1 MNQHPILSTLAKEGI
16 RLGISRLEA
25 FLEYLNPSTLT
36 LPCIH
41 IAGTNGKGSVCR
53 LVEAMLD
60 QAGYRVGL
68 FTSPHLQDI
77 NERVRVGLEDISDE
91 DLNRLLEYTQ
101 GKAVEWAIE
110 NEMPSDAPLTYFEM
124 MTAVALIAFYE
135 AKVDLAIMEV
145 GLGGRLDATN
155 IISPLVTAI
164 VSIDY
169 DHTDVLGS
177 DLASIAAEKA
187 GIVKKGI
194 PIILGNIPLEGFR
207 SIRLIADNKE
217 APMYSLQ
224 EDFLVKTNQEGV
236 FSWQG
241 FGLSY
246 SELQIKMEGEHQ
258 RDNSAV
264 ALAIIKSIHESFPVS
279 EDDIRKGLL
288 KARNPGRLEW
298 INENLLLDCAHNP
311 AGASRLA
318 QYLEDLDRGGKSLT
332 LLLGASK
339 DKDVRSI
346 AVLLAPQVD
355 RILTSHCSHPH
366 AMSDKDIE
374 RIVGR
379 NIPTYAIG
387 AVEDMR
393 HHVNFD
399 KEIVVV
405 AGSIFLAGA
414 VREIYSE

>member
-1 MNQHPILSTLAKEGI
+1 MNQHPILSILAKEGI
-16 RLGISRLEA
+16 RLGISRLES
-25 FLEYLNPSTLT
+25 FLEYLNPSVLA

-53 LVEAMLD
+53 LIESILA
-60 QAGYRVGL
+60 QSGYKVGL
-68 FTSPHLQDI
+68 FTSPHLQNI
-77 NERVRVGLEDISDE
+77 NERVRVGQEDISDE
-91 DLNRLLEYTQ
+91 NLNRLLEYTQ
-101 GKAVEWAIE
+101 AKAVEWALD
-110 NEMPSDAPLTYFEM
+110 NDMPSEAPLTYFEM
-124 MTAVALIAFYE
+124 MTAVSLIAFQE
-135 AKVDLAIMEV
+135 SGVDLAIMEV

-169 DHTDVLGS
+169 DHTDVLGD

-187 GIVKKGI
+187 GIIKRGI

-207 SIRLIADNKE
+207 SIRLIADSKE
-217 APMYSLQ
+217 APIYSLQ
-224 EDFLVKTNQEGV
+224 EDFSIKTNQEGV

-241 FGLSY
+241 FGRSY
-246 SELQIKMEGEHQ
+246 SELQIRMEGDHQ

-264 ALAIIKSIHESFPVS
+264 ALAIIENIQENVPVS

-298 INENLLLDCAHNP
+298 VSENLLLDCAHNP
-311 AGASRLA
+311 AGAARLA
-318 QYLEDLDRGGKSLT
+318 QYLGDLDRRGKTMT
-332 LLLGASK
+332 LLLGASE
-339 DKDVRSI
+339 DKDIRSI

-355 RILTSHCSHPH
+355 RILTSHCSHPR

-374 RIVGR
+374 KIVGG

-387 AVEDMR
+387 PVEDMR

-414 VREIYSE
+414 VREIYGE